1 MIRSFEIRVLLA
13 AGTLLAGAC
22 APDFA
27 QPQKLGGVQ
36 VPAATLNSG
45 KEAYTLYCRSCHGDK
60 GDGTGPASLGMR
72 PPPRDFTVG
81 IFKFAAVEAGNLPH
95 DDDLVRIVTGGL
107 HGTAMLAWDV
117 RANTLLEIIQYI
129 KTFSPRWKD
138 EVPGEAIKTTPD
150 PWPAAKNEEAIAR
163 GKKIYH
169 GLAQCI
175 GCHPAYATKQEIYDA
190 SKELTGNGT
199 TDFREEM
206 YEPELKES
214 DYSDRHYPKDKE
226 GNYPKLKILPPD
238 FLYNDVRSGTKLT
251 DLYRTI
257 ASGVGGTAM
266 PKWQGVLPEADLW
279 AMVHYVKSII
289 DLKNTP
295 GDPKLRAALASQAAF
310 TPPPEPPEEP
320 AAPAPKKK

>member
-1 MIRSFEIRVLLA
+1 MIRSLETRLLLAAAALLA
-13 AGTLLAGAC
+13 AGC
-22 APDFA
+22 QPDFT
-27 QPQKLGGVQ
+27 QPMKLGGVQ

-60 GDGTGPASLGMR
+60 GDGTGPASLGLR

-81 IFKFAAVEAGNLPH
+81 VFKFAAVEAGNLPH
-95 DDDLVRIVTGGL
+95 DDDLIRIVKGGL

-117 RANTLLEIIQYI
+117 QESTLRDIIQYI

-138 EVPGEAIKTTPD
+138 ELPGDAIKTTPD
-150 PWPAAKNEEAIAR
+150 PWPAAKNDEAVAR

-169 GLAQCI
+169 GLAQCLT
-175 GCHPAYATKQEIYDA
+175 CHPSYATKQEIFDA

-199 TDFREEM
+199 TDFRDAM

-238 FLYNDVRSGTKLT
+238 FLYSDVRSGTALP

-266 PKWQGVLPEADLW
+266 PKWQGVLPETDLW
-279 AMVHYVKSII
+279 AMVHYVRSLI
-289 DLKNTP
+289 DTKGTP
-295 GDPKLRAALASQAAF
+295 AEDRLRLALAKQPPF
-310 TPPPEPPEEP
+310 TPPPEPPSDEG
-320 AAPAPKKK
+320 AAPKK